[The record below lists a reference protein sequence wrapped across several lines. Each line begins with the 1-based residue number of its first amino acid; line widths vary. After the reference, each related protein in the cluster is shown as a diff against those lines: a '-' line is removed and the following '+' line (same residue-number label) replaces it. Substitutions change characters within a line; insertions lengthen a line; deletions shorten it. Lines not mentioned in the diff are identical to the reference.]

1 MPMIGFELRISGIG
15 SDRSAQLSHC
25 HTTAHLIN
33 DLVLFKQFEIEIFQ
47 IDVSCIQTRI
57 VIVEVS
63 EWSFYRCLGFFQ
75 NGFCRIEDNFAS
87 FIAIVRFNY
96 GLS

>member
-33 DLVLFKQFEIEIFQ
+33 DLVLFKQFEIEIF
-47 IDVSCIQTRI
+47 
-57 VIVEVS
+57 
-63 EWSFYRCLGFFQ
+63 
-75 NGFCRIEDNFAS
+75 
-87 FIAIVRFNY
+87 
-96 GLS
+96 